1 MLRFFHK
8 TSRRT
13 AGGASIR
20 PNFKR
25 VLLRS
30 GRRRRSVVGR
40 HRSNEGSDDGNERV
54 MSGPRLIYP
63 ILRLNEKF
71 SRLFITDF

>member
-1 MLRFFHK
+1 
-8 TSRRT
+8 
-13 AGGASIR
+13 
-20 PNFKR
+20 
-25 VLLRS
+25 
-30 GRRRRSVVGR
+30 VVGR